1 MLIPTITNQNLFGKM
16 IVYKNLNIK
25 KKHKDSVIA
34 IGNFDG
40 LHVGHQKVLKEAR
53 QRAKSKKLKF
63 GLITFEPVPTM
74 FFNKDIKNHRI
85 NNLNQKIYFLKKI
98 KLDFLVIINFNKTFS
113 NLSAES
119 FVRKIIYDKLKC
131 KYIFISRNFRFG
143 KKRLGDIN
151 TLKNLEKKYL
161 YKTLVTT
168 PHKKKNKII
177 SSSLI
182 RKIIQKG
189 KIKEVEKF
197 LGRPWSVEGE
207 VIKGEQRGRLIGF
220 PTCNIKL
227 NSYTIPKLGVY
238 SVQVK
243 VDNLK
248 KKGIANIGYRPTFN
262 GKTLLLEVNI
272 FGLKRNLYKKTLKV
286 SFINFI
292 RSEKKFKNI
301 NQLKVQIKKDIII
314 AKK

>member
-1 MLIPTITNQNLFGKM
+1 MLITTNQNLFGKM

-85 NNLNQKIYFLKKI
+85 NNLTQKIYFLKKI
-98 KLDFLVIINFNKTFS
+98 KLDFLIIINFNKTFS